1 MALEKLIARERGCAN
16 NFEVEDK
23 KAKEN
28 QELAPSIRQE
38 AIETF
43 AETRS
48 RKLNE
53 NEEGTGLSARKKS
66 RSSGSEPLVYLKEK
80 IEKEKKVKRTR
91 AGTEK
96 KIRTARNT
104 SANCPRSAKS
114 TFN

>member
-43 AETRS
+43 
-48 RKLNE
+48 
-53 NEEGTGLSARKKS
+53 
-66 RSSGSEPLVYLKEK
+66 
-80 IEKEKKVKRTR
+80 
-91 AGTEK
+91 
-96 KIRTARNT
+96 
-104 SANCPRSAKS
+104 C
-114 TFN
+114 